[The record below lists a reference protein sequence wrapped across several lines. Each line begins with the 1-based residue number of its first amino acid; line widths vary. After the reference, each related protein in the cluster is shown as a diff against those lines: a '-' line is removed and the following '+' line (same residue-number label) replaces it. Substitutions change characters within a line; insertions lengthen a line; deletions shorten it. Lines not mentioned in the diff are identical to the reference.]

1 MDLAAWQHVGPS
13 LSRDQ
18 TRVSCIATW
27 ILYHWATREA
37 WSCLYWRQLP
47 HCLNYFSFMNLE
59 IRSLRT
65 FNFVLFF
72 SFSNHSTHLL
82 LHSCEDFFPV
92 ITVFVALPG
101 AHPQP
106 RIKLQGRKKSGS
118 FLESV
123 ESEPCEKDDL
133 EMAFH
138 PSPGDTR
145 MFFFKVLAILGPF
158 EKFHINF
165 TMRYSSSTKAKQK
178 PTGILFRPV
187 DQFELP
193 RWH

>member
-1 MDLAAWQHVGPS
+1 MDS
-13 LSRDQ
+13 LPLSHRG
-18 TRVSCIATW
+18 SL
-27 ILYHWATREA
+27 ILSLLTPV
-37 WSCLYWRQLP
+37 P

-72 SFSNHSTHLL
+72 
-82 LHSCEDFFPV
+82 FFFFKPQYSS
-92 ITVFVALPG
+92 IT
-101 AHPQP
+101 PQLWRFLSSYYSVCGP
-106 RIKLQGRKKSGS
+106 AWGPSPTQNQATRQIKSGS

-133 EMAFH
+133 EMASH

-165 TMRYSSSTKAKQK
+165 TMRYSSSPKAKQR

>member
-27 ILYHWATREA
+27 ILYHWATGEA
-37 WSCLYWRQLP
+37 WSCLYWRQYHTVLITLALWILKSGRWGP
-47 HCLNYFSFMNLE
+47 S
-59 IRSLRT
+59 T
-65 FNFVLFF
+65 LFF
-72 SFSNHSTHLL
+72 
-82 LHSCEDFFPV
+82 FFFFFKPQYSS
-92 ITVFVALPG
+92 IT
-101 AHPQP
+101 PQLWRFLSSYYSVCGP
-106 RIKLQGRKKSGS
+106 AWGPSPTQNQATRQIKSGS

-133 EMAFH
+133 EMASH

-165 TMRYSSSTKAKQK
+165 TMRYSSSPKAKQR